1 LGRSGGKEEV
11 SHGGLG
17 HGVQAKGVWGLG
29 ILNTRNMNITLML
42 RWIWKLYQGAEGI
55 WVDLLKTKY
64 LGDRDIFASE
74 TPSKGS

>member
-1 LGRSGGKEEV
+1 
-11 SHGGLG
+11 
-17 HGVQAKGVWGLG
+17 
-29 ILNTRNMNITLML
+29 MNITLML